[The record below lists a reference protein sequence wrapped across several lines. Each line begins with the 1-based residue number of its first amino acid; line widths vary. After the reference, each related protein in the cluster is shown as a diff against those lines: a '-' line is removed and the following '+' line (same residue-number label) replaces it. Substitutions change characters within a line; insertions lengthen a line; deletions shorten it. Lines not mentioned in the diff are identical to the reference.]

1 MMISL
6 RSAVKNMLSVLF
18 WQNLFLDFRIRLA
31 SVSKQKPA
39 DIQAL
44 INRRRPNYTIWV
56 PMSSISVF
64 IPNSDLASVFGEK
77 NVRKPNIPSL
87 FWEGN
92 WDLNVKNIDQ
102 YYRDASQSY
111 RSVHQILKEGYHYTE
126 CDEYKAKLRT
136 INNKK
141 STARGSSVDELNS
154 YFENLLD
161 IVESVKNDGYQSQN
175 MINGD
180 PNDEVGVFIGRD
192 GDIIK
197 PEDKFSG
204 THRFAIAR
212 CLGIESIC
220 VQILAVH
227 EDWAQ
232 KHLHLLAGPKK
243 KLEQHFN

>member
-6 RSAVKNMLSVLF
+6 RSAVKNMLSALF
-18 WQNLFLDFRIRLA
+18 WQNFFLDFRIRLA
-31 SVSKQKPA
+31 SISKQESA
-39 DIQAL
+39 YIRAL
-44 INRRRPNYTIWV
+44 IDRRRPNYTIWV

-64 IPNSDLASVFGEK
+64 LPNSDLASVFGEK
-77 NVRKPNIPSL
+77 KVRKPNIPSL

-92 WDLNVKNIDQ
+92 WDLNVKKINSH
-102 YYRDASQSY
+102 YRDASQSY
-111 RSVHQILKEGYHYTE
+111 RSVHQMLKEGYHYTE

-136 INNKK
+136 INNNK

-161 IVESVKNDGYQSQN
+161 IVESVNNEGYQSQN
-175 MINGD
+175 MMNGD
-180 PNDEVGVFIGRD
+180 PDDEVGVFIGRN
-192 GDIIK
+192 GNIIK

-212 CLGIESIC
+212 CLGIDSIC

-243 KLEQHFN
+243 KLEQHIN